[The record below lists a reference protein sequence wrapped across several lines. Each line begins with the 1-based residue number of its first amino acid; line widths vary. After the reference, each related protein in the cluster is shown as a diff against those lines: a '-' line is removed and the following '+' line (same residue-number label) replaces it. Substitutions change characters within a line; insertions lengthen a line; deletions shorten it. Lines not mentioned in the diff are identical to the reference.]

1 MATLLDEQA
10 LEPSP
15 VGGSWWL
22 YWPLDPARD
31 QWLPIRGKTKES
43 KRIEI
48 HPKQS
53 LEVKIFLFRRSLD
66 RTPHRWKFFLNKIYS
81 SSVQGG
87 AVVLTFAWVKAPT
100 KAGTMNPGMVPT
112 MFARPIKTPAKDQVE
127 RGILQVDQSLCC
139 SIRSNV
145 VYVTAM
151 YF

>member
-1 MATLLDEQA
+1 MATLLDAQA

-15 VGGSWWL
+15 GSGYWWL

-31 QWLPIRGKTKES
+31 QWLPIRAKTKERKIIQLHPEQPGS
-43 KRIEI
+43 EGRRIEPRI
-48 HPKQS
+48 G
-53 LEVKIFLFRRSLD
+53 
-66 RTPHRWKFFLNKIYS
+66 WKFFPNKIYS

-87 AVVLTFAWVKAPT
+87 AVVLTCAWVKAPT
-100 KAGTMNPGMVPT
+100 KAGTTNPGMVPT

-127 RGILQVDQSLCC
+127 RGKLQVDQSLCC

-145 VYVTAM
+145 VFVTAM